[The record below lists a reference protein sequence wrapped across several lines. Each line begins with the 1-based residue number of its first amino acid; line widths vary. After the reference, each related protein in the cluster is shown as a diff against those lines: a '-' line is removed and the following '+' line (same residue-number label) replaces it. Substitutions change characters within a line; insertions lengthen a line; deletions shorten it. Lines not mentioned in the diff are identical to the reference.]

1 MNQSKEMTKLAIAA
15 LEDKKAN
22 DVRVIDIAGVSV
34 IADYFVIASGS
45 NTNQVQAMADSVRE
59 ALGRAGHEPRQVEG
73 YGSANWILMDYNDI
87 IVHIF
92 SDGTHRHR
100 ISEVSFLLLLYI
112 FPALFA
118 SLDRTHSPASH
129 IITPIINLIYLLSW
143 KDAPVSHDQKSGHTI
158 QGKYIPSRFCGCHLF
173 FHSYSFRLCDLPAS
187 S

>member
-1 MNQSKEMTKLAIAA
+1 MNQSKEMTKLAITA

-22 DVRVIDIAGVSV
+22 DIRVIDIAGVSV

-92 SDGTHRHR
+92 SDESRTFYDLER
-100 ISEVSFLLLLYI
+100 IWRDGKEVSVGEFETE
-112 FPALFA
+112 
-118 SLDRTHSPASH
+118 D
-129 IITPIINLIYLLSW
+129 
-143 KDAPVSHDQKSGHTI
+143 VQK
-158 QGKYIPSRFCGCHLF
+158 
-173 FHSYSFRLCDLPAS
+173 
-187 S
+187 